1 MAKSK
6 LYPAA
11 KKRFGQNFLQDDQI
25 IADIVA
31 AVDPKVSDHLVEIGP
46 GRGAITQPLLQS
58 AGQLDVIELDHD
70 LVPLLQQKLIEYKQ
84 LSIHQADALSFDYS
98 TLVNNSEK
106 LRIIGNLPYNITT
119 PLLFHLLL
127 QASYIDDMCFMLQNE
142 VVDRI
147 CAQPGSKVYGRL
159 SIMVQYQ
166 CEAIKLFVVPAEA
179 FDPIPKVESAI
190 IYLRPRAEFVGGDIP
205 IKTLNMIVL
214 KAFSQR
220 RKTIANTLKN
230 LVSHDD
236 LQADGIDL
244 KQRPETISIEQYV
257 AIARRWMLKNDSGE
271 NQTL

>member
-11 KKRFGQNFLQDDQI
+11 KKRFGQNFLHDDQI

-31 AVDPKVSDHLVEIGP
+31 AVDPKETEHLVEIGP
-46 GRGAITQPLLQS
+46 GRGAITLPLLQS
-58 AGQLDVIELDHD
+58 NAKLDVIELDHD

-98 TLVNNSEK
+98 TLVKGDEK

-127 QASYIDDMCFMLQNE
+127 QASHINDMCFMLQNE

-147 CAQPGSKVYGRL
+147 CAQPGSKTYGRL

-179 FDPIPKVESAI
+179 FDPVPKVESAI
-190 IYLRPRAEFVGGDIP
+190 IYLRPHADFSGGEVP
-205 IKTLNMIVL
+205 IKALNSVVL

-230 LVSHDD
+230 MVSQED

-244 KQRPETISIEQYV
+244 KQRPETISLEQYV
-257 AIARRWMLKNDSGE
+257 AITRRWLAKKETDN
-271 NQTL
+271 NQTV